1 MEGNLLRVWNGENI
15 TKSYGEKT
23 LFESI
28 SFSIA
33 ENERVGLVGVNG
45 TGKSSLL
52 KIVAQL
58 EEADRGTFNHPDDYF
73 VLYLPQ
79 DPQLDP
85 EMTVLDHVFLSDAPM
100 MRVLRDYEDSLLKL
114 QQDPT
119 NPLLQDE
126 LFKFQK
132 EMDTYQAWDASAK
145 VKTILGKLGIEDV
158 EKKAGELSGGQKK
171 RVSLAKVLI
180 AEPDLLI
187 LDEPTNHLDYETI
200 EWLEQYLKRY
210 PKSILF
216 VTHDRYFLD
225 HLSTHII
232 ELDQGHL
239 FAYKGNYQAFIES
252 KALREEQEQ
261 STMSKK
267 KNLFRN
273 ELEWIRRGAKARSTK
288 QKARKDRFEELSDEV
303 NVQKSLEFAPIKL
316 AGTRLGSQVLEFKQ
330 ANKSYED
337 KMILNNFALLVQ
349 KGERIGITGENG
361 SGKTTFLQM
370 IVDEEKIDSG
380 DLKLGQTVRVGY
392 YRQETPELNE
402 QLRMIEYVREAGEVI
417 TNTDGEQISVSQILE
432 QFLFPPS
439 THGTPVYKLSGGE
452 KRRLYLLRILM
463 DKPNVL
469 LLDEPTNDLDTLTLT
484 VLENYLETFP
494 GVVMTVS
501 HDRYFLDRTCQ
512 KLLIF
517 KGQGKIDSYLGT
529 FSSYMEKQQLNLE
542 PIEVVIDQPK
552 IQQEKKKMAK
562 KMTFQEK
569 REWEIIEGEIEK
581 LEEELEMASSQLNV
595 SGSNFEQAAILSA
608 QIDDL
613 ELQLVK
619 KMERWEY
626 LTELND
632 SE

>member
-1 MEGNLLRVWNGENI
+1 MEGNQLRVWNGEQI

-23 LFESI
+23 LFQSI

-52 KIVAQL
+52 KIVAKL
-58 EEADRGTFNHPDDYF
+58 EEPDHGKFNHPDDYF

-79 DPQLDP
+79 DPLLDP
-85 EMTVLDHVFLSDAPM
+85 DMTVLDHVFLSDAPM
-100 MRVLRDYEDSLLKL
+100 MRVLRDYESSLLKL

-119 NPLLQDE
+119 SSFLQEE

-132 EMDTYQAWDASAK
+132 EMDTHQAWDASAK
-145 VKTILGKLGIEDV
+145 VKTILGKLGIVDV

-225 HLSTHII
+225 HLSTNII
-232 ELDQGHL
+232 ELDQGNL
-239 FAYKGNYQAFIES
+239 FAYKGNYQAFMES

-261 STMSKK
+261 STLSKK

-288 QKARKDRFEELSDEV
+288 QKARKDRFEELSNEV
-303 NVQKSLEFAPIKL
+303 NVQNSLEFAPIKL
-316 AGTRLGSQVLEFKQ
+316 AGTRLGNQVLEFKKV
-330 ANKSYED
+330 NKSYDD
-337 KMILNNFALLVQ
+337 KIILNDFDLLIQ
-349 KGERIGITGENG
+349 KGDRIGISGENG
-361 SGKTTFLQM
+361 SGKSTFLQL
-370 IVDEEKIDSG
+370 IVDEEAIDSG
-380 DLKLGQTVRVGY
+380 ELKLGQTVRIGY

-417 TNTDGEQISVSQILE
+417 TNTDGEQVSVSQMLE

-494 GVVMTVS
+494 GVVITVS

-517 KGQGKIDSYLGT
+517 KGQGEINSYLGT
-529 FSSYMEKQQLNLE
+529 FSSYMEKQQNIPLPKE
-542 PIEVVIDQPK
+542 AIIDMPK
-552 IQQEKKKMAK
+552 VQQEKTKVAK

-569 REWEIIEGEIEK
+569 KEWENIEEVIAK
-581 LEEELEMASSQLNV
+581 LEEELEMTKSQLNL
-595 SGSNFEQAAILSA
+595 SGSDFEQAAILSIE
-608 QIDDL
+608 IDEL
-613 ELQLVK
+613 EMKLVE

-626 LTELND
+626 LTELN
-632 SE
+632 EG